1 MIAEKIKKYRK
12 ERDMTQDALAQV
24 LGVSPQS
31 VSKWECGDGYPD
43 ITLLPSIA
51 NYFEI
56 TIDELIG
63 NDEISAREDVQ
74 KNFFQ
79 VLGKIPPDEQLQLSL
94 KYYRKYPR
102 NFRVATMLMY
112 RITREHRDKLDE
124 YRPML
129 HDICDRVLK
138 ECTDSVSRR
147 NALRSMCMICEE
159 DEVDT
164 WLNRDTQYWYD
175 GRLDVYEE
183 RYKLIGET
191 EKYWMCRCAGNAVR
205 AFHLLNRLMIRRGAS
220 ENIRVSEARQHHQ
233 LRLLNAILDRGEND
247 PIPDGWVAEY
257 AREYKS
263 LSGALMLLKEKD
275 EAYRLLELSLWLSGR
290 WMLFSDKAEL
300 SLGCPMCF
308 GETKVIKNDGSIRL
322 PNGKVYPVVK
332 SIRIRLPK
340 PTAFLAEIFP
350 GDRFAAERGSNRWK
364 ELETLAHD
372 IEEKAQGE
380 DNFPYAFPL
389 TMSEPKKDE
398 IHPLTTTE

>member
-1 MIAEKIKKYRK
+1 MYLMIAEKIKKYRK

-94 KYYRKYPR
+94 KYYKKYPR

-159 DEVDT
+159 EEVDS
-164 WLNRDTQYWYD
+164 WLNRDTPYWYD

-183 RYKLIGET
+183 RYKLLGDSD
-191 EKYWMCRCAGNAVR
+191 KYWMCRYAGNAMR
-205 AFHLLNRLMIRRGAS
+205 TFHLINRFMIRRGAS
-220 ENIRVSEARQHHQ
+220 EHAAVSEARQRQQ
-233 LRLLNAILDRGEND
+233 LRLLDVVLDRQEGD

-257 AREYKS
+257 AREYKT
-263 LSGALMLLKEKD
+263 LAGALMIQDKKD
-275 EAYRLLELSLWLSGR
+275 EAYRLLEQSLWLSGR
-290 WMLFSDKAEL
+290 WMAMADKTYL
-300 SLGCPMCF
+300 SLGNPMCF
-308 GETKVIKNDGSIRL
+308 GETSVVKGDGSIRL

-332 SIRIRLPK
+332 GIRCRLPK
-340 PTAFLAEIFP
+340 PTALLSESF
-350 GDRFAAERGSNRWK
+350 GSDRFACERGNKRWT
-364 ELETLAHD
+364 ELEKLASA
-372 IEEKAQGE
+372 IEEMAENEKDFLSSHPQ
-380 DNFPYAFPL
+380 
-389 TMSEPKKDE
+389 TMCEE
-398 IHPLTTTE
+398 R